1 VSAIIPVYNEEAN
14 LPELN
19 QRLTRALDS
28 IGRPWEVVYIDDGSA
43 DRSLEILSALS
54 SQDSRIRVVEF
65 NRNYGQHAAV
75 FAGLSQSLGAIVVT
89 LDADLQ
95 NPPEEIPK
103 LVAKME
109 EGYDVVGSVRKN
121 RQDPIFR
128 RIASRLVNRLTRS
141 GNRAAQ
147 GMTDYGC
154 MLRAYSRNVVDQ
166 ISQCKELS
174 SFIPVLAMMYA
185 KKTTEVEVEH
195 AERSRGTSKYGLL
208 QLLKLQTD
216 LMTGFSFLPLRFLS
230 YFGALVAFLA
240 FALSIFILVKR
251 LLPGGDTWA
260 QFGTFTLF
268 AVLFMMVGGLYVGL
282 GILGEYVGRIY
293 GEVRQRPRYV
303 IRKVHGTGPPAAPD
317 WGPERASE
325 APHPSTPEA
334 AGRSPAPRAGHER
347 D

>member
-1 VSAIIPVYNEEAN
+1 MTAPRVSAVIPVFNEEAN

-19 QRLTRALDS
+19 TRMAQALERT
-28 IGRPWEVVYIDDGSA
+28 GQPWELVYVDDGSA
-43 DRSLEILSALS
+43 DRSLELLAGFAAR
-54 SQDSRIRVVEF
+54 DSRVRVVEF

-75 FAGLSQSLGAIVVT
+75 FAGLAQSRGDIVVT

-103 LVAKME
+103 LVAKMQ

-141 GNRAAQ
+141 GNRAAH

-174 SFIPVLAMMYA
+174 SFIPVLAIMYA

-195 AERSRGTSKYGLL
+195 AERARGTSKYGLL
-208 QLLKLQTD
+208 QLLKLQSD

-230 YFGALVAFLA
+230 WFGALVAILGFGLA
-240 FALSIFILVKR
+240 VYILVMR
-251 LLPGGDTWA
+251 ILRGDQYTQGGV
-260 QFGTFTLF
+260 FTLF
-268 AVLFMMVGGLYVGL
+268 AILYIMVGGLFIGL

-303 IRKVHGTGPPAAPD
+303 IRKVHGSTDSKTPA
-317 WGPERASE
+317 
-325 APHPSTPEA
+325 
-334 AGRSPAPRAGHER
+334 
-347 D
+347 

>member
-1 VSAIIPVYNEEAN
+1 MSDPRVSGVIPVYNEEAN
-14 LPELN
+14 LPELHE
-19 QRLTRALDS
+19 RMTKALDS
-28 IGRPWEVVYIDDGSA
+28 TGKPWELVYVDDGSA
-43 DRSLEILSALS
+43 DKSLELLSGFAS
-54 SQDSRIRVVEF
+54 KDARVRVVEF

-75 FAGLSQSLGAIVVT
+75 FAGLARARGEIVVT

-95 NPPEEIPK
+95 NPPEEVPK

-121 RQDPIFR
+121 RQDPFFR
-128 RIASRLVNRLTRS
+128 KIASRLVNRLTRS

-185 KKTTEVEVEH
+185 KKTTEIEVEH
-195 AERSRGTSKYGLL
+195 AERSRGTSKYGLY
-208 QLLKLQTD
+208 QLLKLQMD
-216 LMTGFSFLPLRFLS
+216 LMTGFSFLPLRFLTW
-230 YFGALVAFLA
+230 FGALVAAGA
-240 FALSIFILVKR
+240 FALGIFILVMR
-251 LLPGGDTWA
+251 LMKGSEWA
-260 QFGTFTLF
+260 AFGVFTLF
-268 AVLFMMVGGLYVGL
+268 AILFMMVGGLFIGL

-303 IRKVHGTGPPAAPD
+303 IRKVHGSR
-317 WGPERASE
+317 PE
-325 APHPSTPEA
+325 
-334 AGRSPAPRAGHER
+334 
-347 D
+347 

>member
-1 VSAIIPVYNEEAN
+1 MTAPRVSAVIPVYNEEAN

-19 QRLTRALDS
+19 ERMAKALDAT
-28 IGRPWEVVYIDDGSA
+28 GKPWELVYVDDGSA
-43 DRSLEILSALS
+43 DKSLELLSTFAS
-54 SQDSRIRVVEF
+54 KDPRVKVVEF

-75 FAGLSQSLGAIVVT
+75 FAGLAQTKGEIVVT

-95 NPPEEIPK
+95 NPPEEVPK

-121 RQDPIFR
+121 RQDPFFR

-185 KKTTEVEVEH
+185 KKTTEIEVEH

-208 QLLKLQTD
+208 QLLRLQSD

-230 YFGALVAFLA
+230 WFGAFVAVSGFG
-240 FALSIFILVKR
+240 LSIYILVMRILKGDAYTQ
-251 LLPGGDTWA
+251 GGV
-260 QFGTFTLF
+260 FTLF
-268 AVLFMMVGGLYVGL
+268 AVLYMMVGGLFIGM

-303 IRKVHGTGPPAAPD
+303 IRKVHGNELPTPD
-317 WGPERASE
+317 SR
-325 APHPSTPEA
+325 
-334 AGRSPAPRAGHER
+334 
-347 D
+347 